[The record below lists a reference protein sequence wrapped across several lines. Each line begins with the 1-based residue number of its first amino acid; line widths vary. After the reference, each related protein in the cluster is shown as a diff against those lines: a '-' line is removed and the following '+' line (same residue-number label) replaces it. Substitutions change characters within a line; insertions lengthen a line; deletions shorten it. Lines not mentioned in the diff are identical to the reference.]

1 MWFIQP
7 KQDYIPEIP
16 WKHADEPAVMAW
28 QIRARNYDTSGSNF
42 SLIVMALISLGGGY
56 FGFHIAS
63 LAEGSLP
70 VSLVV
75 GGGMFLILILLSMSI
90 THHSTILV
98 YRFTETLAE
107 EYSWKPQEVA
117 AASFLKWSA
126 IILLP
131 IVGVLILMDPS
142 LVIAGIGPLGMGL
155 MAGMMGAKKS
165 ENEHHPLSWKKANK
179 IYLYPGRDIIGLN
192 IPWYS
197 PELKKMMPKGV
208 RKIYCKKGER
218 EEILNFFT
226 ARLPNVEVVE
236 EKFFL

>member
-16 WKHADEPAVMAW
+16 WKHADEPAVMSW
-28 QIRARNYDTSGSNF
+28 QIRARNYNTSSANLF
-42 SLIVMALISLGGGY
+42 LILMLLIALGGGY
-56 FGFHIAS
+56 VMS
-63 LAEGSLP
+63 LFAQSLLGSFL
-70 VSLVV
+70 L
-75 GGGMFLILILLSMSI
+75 GGGMFLLLILILMSI
-90 THHSTILV
+90 THSTTIIV

-107 EYSWKPQEVA
+107 EYSWKPQEAA

-155 MAGMMGAKKS
+155 MAGIMGAKKS
-165 ENEHHPLSWKKANK
+165 ENEHHPLDWRKTDK
-179 IYLYPGRDIIGLN
+179 IYLYPGREIIGLN

-197 PELKKMMPKGV
+197 PDLDKMMPRGV
-208 RKIYCKKGER
+208 RQIYCKKGER
-218 EEILNFFT
+218 EEVLNFFT
-226 ARLPNVEVVE
+226 TRLSEIDVVE